1 MSNGCFRTV
10 HPSQGL
16 PAKTRGLTAKRLL
29 TASLVLGIGLLPAL
43 VNAAPSP
50 VRKCQPQKFD
60 GSGVIDL
67 AAYKGKVVYLD
78 YWASWCGPCRASF
91 PFMNEL
97 QKKFSGDVVIIGVSV
112 DTDKKDAEGFLK
124 ETNASFLLG
133 IDTDGICPQE
143 FGVNGMPSTYIFDRN
158 GELAYSHEGFRINDP
173 EKLRRKL
180 QEIVDK
186 K

>member
-10 HPSQGL
+10 RLSQGL
-16 PAKTRGLTAKRLL
+16 LAKSLL
-29 TASLVLGIGLLPAL
+29 TASLAFCASLLPAL
-43 VNAAPSP
+43 ADAAPSP
-50 VRKCQPQKFD
+50 VKKCQPQKFD
-60 GSGVIDL
+60 GSGTIDL

-97 QKKFSGDVVIIGVSV
+97 QKKFSSDVVIIGVSV

-173 EKLRRKL
+173 EKLRAKL

>member
-1 MSNGCFRTV
+1 MSTGCF
-10 HPSQGL
+10 
-16 PAKTRGLTAKRLL
+16 TAHLLAPYLL
-29 TASLVLGIGLLPAL
+29 TIGIAAGVALP
-43 VNAAPSP
+43 VAAEPSP
-50 VRKCQPQKFD
+50 VKKCQPQKFD
-60 GSGVIDL
+60 GSGTIDF
-67 AAYKGKVVYLD
+67 ASYKGKVVYLD

-97 QKKFSGDVVIIGVSV
+97 QKQFSNDVVVIGVSV
-112 DTDKKDAEGFLK
+112 DADKKDADGFLK

-133 IDTDGICPQE
+133 IDTVGICPQE

-173 EKLRRKL
+173 EKLRAKL
-180 QEIVDK
+180 KEIVDK